1 MLECHRPGWACHHKG
16 RRFLFTGAPH
26 RAGDAV
32 PGQHTEKV
40 RKNKDDKTS
49 GKEFYFLGG
58 IESTGEYEQIAMA
71 ETGDSA
77 VEIGYKLDVPV
88 EQSLYH
94 YLTTDLGEA

>member
-1 MLECHRPGWACHHKG
+1 MSPDKPIALSKG
-16 RRFLFTGAPH
+16 RHNLESADIQRLHTWRENDMKIYLF
-26 RAGDAV
+26 
-32 PGQHTEKV
+32 V
-40 RKNKDDKTS
+40 RKNKDDKTG

-58 IESTGEYEQIAMA
+58 MEPTGEYEQIAMT